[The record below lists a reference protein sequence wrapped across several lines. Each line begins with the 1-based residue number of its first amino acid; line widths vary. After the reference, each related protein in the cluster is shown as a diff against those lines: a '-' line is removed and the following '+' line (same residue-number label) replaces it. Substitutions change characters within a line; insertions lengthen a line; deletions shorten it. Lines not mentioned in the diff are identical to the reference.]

1 MTRMDDRVKK
11 LLGANMDIDFSNK
24 NWGNSVC
31 PWSAEDG
38 AEHKCAVKDTS
49 ICKYFCGIRYL
60 DSVLCSYPHENL
72 SVLTQEDIDRTIT
85 PKEAKGDDR
94 NGKAN

>member
-1 MTRMDDRVKK
+1 MNGKVKK
-11 LLGANMDIDFSNK
+11 LIGSNMDIDFSNK

-31 PWSAEDG
+31 PWNVAEG
-38 AEHKCAVKDTS
+38 TNEHKCAVKDTS
-49 ICKYFCGIRYL
+49 ICKYFCGVQYL

-72 SVLTQEDIDRTIT
+72 SVLTQEDMDRVISS
-85 PKEAKGDDR
+85 KREGENDE